1 MGIIILG
8 SYTSLGQTAASE
20 ATATTRAAGGEA
32 ITSAQVFVYFSIWK
46 IQSDFFSFLYCLVL
60 HSVLKI
66 SQKVSFSTLQQN
78 SGGWRLLLSETIS
91 SITSDF
97 SMMKLL
103 QFPISL
109 RKQIL
114 QWSIRIKVSSLRS
127 LKFKMRYFWVIFK
140 HCDWA
145 TLDFLRV
152 AEDEEG
158 KCYFCSIELATWMK
172 TSCAPLRTFTVDP
185 EAVYGP

>member
-60 HSVLKI
+60 HNVLKI

-78 SGGWRLLLSETIS
+78 SGGWRLLLLETIS
-91 SITSDF
+91 SITYDF

-103 QFPISL
+103 QLPISL

-114 QWSIRIKVSSLRS
+114 Q
-127 LKFKMRYFWVIFK
+127 
-140 HCDWA
+140 
-145 TLDFLRV
+145 
-152 AEDEEG
+152 
-158 KCYFCSIELATWMK
+158 
-172 TSCAPLRTFTVDP
+172 
-185 EAVYGP
+185 